1 MAYGQL
7 VTTSSD
13 GRLAR
18 LRFGSSVARNVRA
31 VHREVFSRKN
41 ICCFDLPLF
50 KFQIFHTSKHLI
62 MASNTEEVVH
72 HYSRCREISSIRT
85 TRTCRPRISL
95 SFAVVVAA
103 LAFFRGSQSNNLTSP
118 LAMDAFSTTNTDH
131 KQKNRVGEL
140 AKAFEHVLKGRGLT
154 CDVDTLRFLRACR
167 KFEFLMRE
175 IGQRQAAKDMEGNIQ
190 KVLVVYY
197 VAPPHRRKT
206 VSQLLEYEKSMG
218 IHRPYGHLK
227 DPSAAMGLLWIR
239 RSLSFQARMY
249 TLLLEPDKDPSE
261 AALVAYRSELEPY
274 HGWALQRLYK
284 LSLRTA
290 TQCRHEVLAKLGGV
304 ESTNFGEV
312 EEQATLSDLRLLLQ
326 TWKPL
331 IFRCRQIYAALD
343 IEDKRRV

>member
-1 MAYGQL
+1 MA
-7 VTTSSD
+7 
-13 GRLAR
+13 
-18 LRFGSSVARNVRA
+18 
-31 VHREVFSRKN
+31 
-41 ICCFDLPLF
+41 
-50 KFQIFHTSKHLI
+50 
-62 MASNTEEVVH
+62 
-72 HYSRCREISSIRT
+72 
-85 TRTCRPRISL
+85 
-95 SFAVVVAA
+95 
-103 LAFFRGSQSNNLTSP
+103 
-118 LAMDAFSTTNTDH
+118 TNTDH
-131 KQKNRVGEL
+131 KQKTRVGEL